1 MVQTRETPIEPAA
14 PDHAPTT
21 PSTPAERTFL
31 SPNDIRRLIP
41 PLGLKEYWY
50 PALEAKKVKNKPVG
64 LKICGVDLVFYRGQH
79 GEVSCLWNVCP
90 HRGGSLMHGDCH
102 YPGTIS
108 CPYHG
113 WTYDGDGNLLA
124 VLPEGPDSKMPGRV
138 RARKY
143 PTRTLKGIVFIWMG
157 DGDPVPIGE
166 DVPPEFFDATT
177 RVLIHTEYWPV
188 HWHVAL
194 ENGGDAHVP
203 YVHRNSMSMLMS
215 PVGFSSSTGVPQ
227 RIINNRAVA
236 AGGGDGRGNAGGERG
251 KQPYQRYFPPLN
263 GYWPKHR
270 WRLLWTWITAIA
282 RRHAAQMPPWDWPD
296 EWIGGSGGGG
306 LHHLP
311 GMYRRD
317 YGTHFYTRQ
326 SVPVTENLSRQI
338 YYRALRPANWLT
350 RLWQNISYKVY
361 GRWAMYTNFSK
372 QDFRAVAHQRYDT
385 PEHLSPSDIHQV
397 YWRRLV
403 LRARGMK
410 PLTAEAVPT
419 TEAEK
424 LSLELSP
431 KGRAG
436 SS

>member
-1 MVQTRETPIEPAA
+1 MVQTKETPIEPAG
-14 PDHAPTT
+14 PEQAPTT
-21 PSTPAERTFL
+21 PSAPAKQTAL
-31 SPNDIRRLIP
+31 SSDIRRLIP

-50 PALEAKKVKNKPVG
+50 PALEASKVRNKPVG
-64 LKICGVDLVFYRGQH
+64 LKICGVDLVFFRGQED
-79 GEVSCLWNVCP
+79 EVSCLWNVCA

-143 PTRTLKGIVFIWMG
+143 PTRTLKGMVFVWMG
-157 DGDPVPIGE
+157 DGEPAPIEE

-177 RVLIHTEYWPV
+177 RVFIHTEYWPV
-188 HWHVAL
+188 HWNIAL

-203 YVHRNSMSMLMS
+203 YVHRNSLAMLTS
-215 PVGFSSSTGVPQ
+215 PVGFSSSTGAPQ
-227 RIINNRAVA
+227 QIISGRAVA
-236 AGGGDGRGNAGGERG
+236 AVGGGGYGDARGGQV
-251 KQPYQRYFPPLN
+251 KQPYQRYFPALN

-270 WRLLWTWITAIA
+270 WRLLWTWVSDIGK
-282 RRHAAQMPPWDWPD
+282 RRAAHRPPWDWPE
-296 EWIGGSGGGG
+296 EWIAGSIGGGE
-306 LHHLP
+306 HHLP

-326 SVPVTENLSRQI
+326 SVPVTEVLSRQI
-338 YYRALRPANWLT
+338 YYRALRPTNWLA
-350 RLWQNISYKVY
+350 RAWQSVSYKVY

-372 QDFRAVAHQRYDT
+372 QDFRAVAPQRYDT
-385 PEHLSPSDIHQV
+385 PEHLSPTDIHQV

-403 LRARGMK
+403 LRARGMQ
-410 PLTAEAVPT
+410 PANGEAVPT

-431 KGRAG
+431 RAQAEN
-436 SS
+436 S